1 MLNGNHQNGSS
12 NGTHPEIPLAD
23 TQDFLWDTLPPSVT
37 EKLAQPLDPGLVSHR
52 KGRGNRN
59 FPYLEGRIAI
69 DQANRVF
76 GHAGWGYDVIGGV
89 TLHDL
94 DQVNPGTG
102 EVKRIRAYS
111 ATVKVNV
118 PGSVSRTDV
127 GFHVVAEETGEGH
140 ESAFK
145 GSVTDALKRA
155 LRSYGDQFGNGLHGE
170 DSMTN
175 DIGPDQSLAPV
186 LRKTLLDLGAAQGF
200 DQDQMRK
207 AVKGKTGK
215 DLDKLPASELTKLV
229 ERAAR
234 KLQQGAA
241 DTGAD
246 TGAEEAETRQAA

>member
-1 MLNGNHQNGSS
+1 MLNGNHQNG
-12 NGTHPEIPLAD
+12 NGNHPEIPAPD
-23 TQDFLWDTLPPSVT
+23 PQDFLWDTLPTSVT
-37 EKLAQPLDPGLVSHR
+37 EKLAQPLDSGLVSHR

-59 FPYLEGRIAI
+59 FPYLEGRAAI
-69 DQANRVF
+69 DQANRIF
-76 GHAGWGYDVIGGV
+76 GHGGWGYDVIGGV

-111 ATVKVNV
+111 ATVRVNV

-145 GSVTDALKRA
+145 GAVTDALKRA
-155 LRSYGDQFGNGLHGE
+155 LRSYGDQFGNGFHGE

-175 DIGPDQSLAPV
+175 DTGSDQSLAPA
-186 LRKTLLDLGAAQGF
+186 LKKTLLDLGVAQGF

-207 AVKGKTGK
+207 AVKGETGK
-215 DLDKLPASELTKLV
+215 DLDKLPTSELTKLV

-241 DTGAD
+241 ESEAD
-246 TGAEEAETRQAA
+246 TGAEDAETRQAA